1 MSGTIELK
9 TDRLLLR
16 KHHSEDAAV
25 LFDIFGTDPQM
36 FEYSGW
42 NPYQTNA
49 MATETIESFIKSYDD
64 P

>member
-42 NPYQTNA
+42 NPY
-49 MATETIESFIKSYDD
+49 
-64 P
+64 